1 MDTTLMPFARR
12 LGFLA
17 TLSLLAGS
25 LAPAPAAAQGC
36 NTTVRFLN
44 QTNRVVQ
51 QLYYNPSSTSNW
63 GPDRLGANVMRPGQ
77 VYSVRL
83 SQAAPYDFRFV
94 LDNGY
99 AAEARRVN
107 VCAVSE
113 LIATPQGLR
122 WR

>member
-1 MDTTLMPFARR
+1 MTSPARR
-12 LGFLA
+12 LGLA
-17 TLSLLAGS
+17 ALLSILTAS
-25 LAPAPAAAQGC
+25 LAPAEAQAQGC
-36 NTTVRFLN
+36 NTNIRFLN
-44 QTNRVVQ
+44 QTNRVVA
-51 QLYYNPSSTSNW
+51 QLFYNPSSNSNW

-77 VYSVRL
+77 VYTVRL

-113 LIATPQGLR
+113 LIATAQGLR
-122 WR
+122 YR